1 MRKSITLR
9 AFPAGMKTLERVEM
23 ARRAGY
29 QGVEVNLEP
38 GEEYTLDSSES
49 ELTALRQE
57 IEARDM
63 VVSAVYC
70 REQWRYPISSQDAVR
85 RERGQQIIEQ
95 LVRAAPVLG
104 TDAVLVVPGVVDNSV
119 FVDPPEIIPYD
130 IAYTTAQSVV
140 REVAHNTCEQHRVYL
155 ALENVWGKFLLSPL
169 EFTSFIDDTESRWV
183 GAYFDVG
190 NVLRTGYPEHW
201 IPILGERIK
210 RVHLK
215 DFRQSVGNLQGF
227 VNMLEGDVNWPA
239 VRSAL
244 EDIRYGSWVTAEVL
258 PAYRFHGER
267 LVRETSESID
277 SILGMERL
285 PQ

>member
-1 MRKSITLR
+1 VRKSITLR
-9 AFPAGMKTLERVEM
+9 AFPAGVRTLERVEM

-29 QGVEVNLEP
+29 EGVEVNLEP
-38 GEEYTLDSSES
+38 GEEYNLDSSES
-49 ELTALRQE
+49 ELTTLRKE
-57 IEARDM
+57 IEARNM

-70 REQWRYPISSQDAVR
+70 REQWRYPISSQDAAR
-85 RERGQQIIEQ
+85 RERGRQIIEQ
-95 LVRAAPVLG
+95 LVRAAPLLG

-119 FVDPPEIIPYD
+119 FVDPPEIVPYD
-130 IAYTTAQSVV
+130 FAYTTAQSVLY
-140 REVAHNTCEQHRVYL
+140 EIAHKVCEQHQVYL

-169 EFTSFIDDTESRWV
+169 EFAKFIDDAESRWV

-210 RVHLK
+210 RVHFK

-227 VNMLEGDVNWPA
+227 VNLLEGDVNWPA
-239 VRSAL
+239 VRNAL
-244 EDIRYGSWVTAEVL
+244 EGIRYDSWVTAEVL

-277 SILGMERL
+277 AILGIE
-285 PQ
+285 

>member
-38 GEEYTLDSSES
+38 AEEYTLDSSER
-49 ELTALRQE
+49 ELAALRKE
-57 IEARDM
+57 IEARGM

-70 REQWRYPISSQDAVR
+70 REQWRYPISSQDASR
-85 RERGQQIIEQ
+85 CEQGRQIIEQ
-95 LVRAAPVLG
+95 LVRAAPILG
-104 TDAVLVVPGVVDNSV
+104 TDTVLVVPGVVDNSV
-119 FVDPPEIIPYD
+119 FVDPPEVIRYD
-130 IAYTTAQSVV
+130 LAYSMALSVIGELARTV
-140 REVAHNTCEQHRVYL
+140 CEQYQVCL

-169 EFTSFIDDTESRWV
+169 EFARFIDAAGSRWV

-201 IPILGERIK
+201 IPSLGQRIK
-210 RVHLK
+210 RVHFK

-227 VNMLEGDVNWPA
+227 VNLLEGDVNWPA

-244 EDIRYGSWVTAEVL
+244 EEIGYDSWVTAEVL

-267 LVRETSESID
+267 LVRETSASID
-277 SILGMERL
+277 AILGIER
-285 PQ
+285 